1 MQQAIKAAANHNH
14 PLQLLKKELTEE
26 LDNILNWWLQYMV
39 DSHNGGFYGRIDG
52 RGKLHPLADKSV
64 ILNTRILWTFSM
76 AAQFDAARTDWRML
90 ADRAFEYLLHY
101 FWDRKE
107 GGVFWMLDCY
117 GVPSQDKK
125 QIYAQAFTIY
135 ALATYYELTQNR
147 EALEKAKETFWLIE
161 QYSHDEL
168 HGGYFEAF
176 ARNWNVINDLRLSEK
191 DANEAKTMNTQLH
204 ILEAY
209 TALYRIMPTAEVR
222 LALRSLAQ
230 LFIEKFIDPD
240 THHLQLFF
248 DENWQLKSDEI
259 SFGHDIE
266 CSWLLCEAAAV
277 LNDEI
282 FQAEIQKK
290 AVAIAGRTLAEGID
304 RDGGI
309 FNTADSKGLTNRD
322 KDWWPQAEAV
332 VGFFNAWQ
340 ITGKECFLK
349 TAINSWHFIQ
359 SYLLDDVNGEWFWA
373 IYADGTPDVINDK
386 AGPWKCPYHN
396 SRMIYEI
403 IKRLEK

>member
-1 MQQAIKAAANHNH
+1 MENTIISDVNNKHQ
-14 PLQLLKKELTEE
+14 LQNLKKEATLE
-26 LDNILNWWLQYMV
+26 LDNILNWWAKHMI
-39 DSHNGGFYGRIDG
+39 DNHNGGFYGRIDG

-64 ILNTRILWTFSM
+64 ILNTRILWTFS
-76 AAQFDAARTDWRML
+76 AAAILYPENMEWRQL
-90 ADRAFEYLLHY
+90 ADRAFDYLLHY

-135 ALATYYELTQNR
+135 ALVAYYELTQNR

-168 HGGYFEAF
+168 YGGYFEAF
-176 ARNWNVINDLRLSEK
+176 SRNWNEISDLRLSEK
-191 DANEAKTMNTQLH
+191 DANEAKTMNTHLH

-222 LALRSLAQ
+222 LALRSLVL
-230 LFIEKFIDPD
+230 LFLEKFIDSD
-240 THHLQLFF
+240 TNHLQLFF
-248 DENWQLKSDEI
+248 DEKWQLKSDEI

-266 CSWLLCEAAAV
+266 CSWLLCEAA
-277 LNDEI
+277 EI
-282 FQAEIQKK
+282 LQDDNLLYDVQKK

-309 FNTADSKGLTNRD
+309 FNTADSQGLTNRD

-340 ITGKECFLK
+340 ITKKDFFLQ
-349 TAINSWHFIQ
+349 TTLNSWQFIQ
-359 SYLLDDVNGEWFWA
+359 TYLLDITNGEWFWA
-373 IYADGTPDVINDK
+373 LNADGTPDLLNDK

-396 SRMIYEI
+396 SRTCIEVI
-403 IKRLEK
+403 RRL